1 MRTAASARQYGS
13 KITPPI
19 PDGTCRV
26 ITPGGTRGCETVGLQ
41 YHGVPSEKERSL
53 LAKILFTATNGSSH
67 ILEDMYKQKHNKQK
81 HILPSSNL
89 SEGHANSVAFTARD
103 IQQVPAAA

>member
-1 MRTAASARQYGS
+1 
-13 KITPPI
+13 
-19 PDGTCRV
+19 
-26 ITPGGTRGCETVGLQ
+26 
-41 YHGVPSEKERSL
+41 
-53 LAKILFTATNGSSH
+53 
-67 ILEDMYKQKHNKQK
+67 MYKQKHNKQK